1 MIIKALKELGE
12 GVGTMRPEEKDINKI
27 QSEAGLLE
35 NGMEEVLFKE
45 AHEQVGVGGA
55 AMLGDVSKD
64 ELDERD
70 KKLSG
75 W

>member
-1 MIIKALKELGE
+1 
-12 GVGTMRPEEKDINKI
+12 MRPEEEDVINKTKP
-27 QSEAGLLE
+27 ETRLL
-35 NGMEEVLFKE
+35 NSGMKE